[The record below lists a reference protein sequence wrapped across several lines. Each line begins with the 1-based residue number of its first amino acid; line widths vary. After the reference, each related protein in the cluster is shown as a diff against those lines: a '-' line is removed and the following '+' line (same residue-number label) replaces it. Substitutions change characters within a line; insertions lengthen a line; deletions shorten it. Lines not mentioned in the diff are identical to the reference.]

1 MQLSQSQ
8 KLYIHEGL
16 RLNLREDGRDCQDFR
31 DYYLETN
38 NLLQANGSSRVI
50 FPDCSTQIL
59 IGIKAQI
66 VDIGLK
72 DPKEG

>member
-1 MQLSQSQ
+1 V
-8 KLYIHEGL
+8 
-16 RLNLREDGRDCQDFR
+16 NLREDGRDCQDFR

-50 FPDCSTQIL
+50 FPDCATQIL

-66 VDIGLK
+66 EDMGFK
-72 DPKEG
+72 DNKEGRIGDIC